1 MDAQAQTA
9 ESDPIDLTNEDVAYL
24 LSLLRDPSIPQP
36 ITTQQLIEALRR
48 RGGQ

>member
-1 MDAQAQTA
+1 MAAQAQTT
-9 ESDPIDLTNEDVAYL
+9 ESDPIDLTSEDVAFL
-24 LSLLRDPSIPQP
+24 LSLLRDPSVQQP